1 MANIS
6 DMRRGSGYN
15 PPLQIIGFV
24 ATRAGDPERG
34 PQVRMRPDEAR
45 LRLLTDG
52 ELVWVFGPRRHELA
66 TLALDDTLPRG
77 GVVVRDVL
85 GVAPSEV
92 VQVVKVDPDESRTR
106 DRFA

>member
-1 MANIS
+1 MTDIGEA
-6 DMRRGSGYN
+6 RKGERYY
-15 PPLQIIGFV
+15 PPLQVVGFV
-24 ATRAGDPERG
+24 ATRPGDPDRG
-34 PQVRMRPDEAR
+34 PLIRMRGEDAR

-66 TLALDDTLPRG
+66 TLAVDDALPRG

-92 VQVVKVDPDESRTR
+92 VQVVKVETDERPQR
-106 DRFA
+106 GRYA